1 MTPFENRR
9 FVAALAGGLLLAV
22 PLSAQDDAAEKVL
35 VLRGATVHPVSGP
48 PIPNGTVV
56 VRGNKIEAVGAGLD
70 IPAGAEQID
79 LAGKHLFPGFV
90 HAGTQLGLVEIES
103 VRGTEDTTDV
113 GNFNPD
119 HRAEIAF
126 HADSLLLPATRA
138 GGVVAAHVMMQGSLF
153 VGTSA
158 VMRLQGWNYED
169 MTIAS
174 PVGQHLYFPAP
185 PPPGEGEGKEEAK
198 KKRDEALK
206 SVNDA
211 LADAHA
217 YKAAKAAKMRGLDV
231 NPKLEAMIPLL
242 EGQQPLYIHADNK
255 AQIEAA
261 LDWAKEKEF
270 KKLVLVAG
278 QDAQLLTERL
288 KAENISVILTGALA
302 LPERKADPY
311 DGAFTAAAKLNEA
324 GVPFCMAD
332 RGTPMLSRNLPFN
345 AGMAAAFGLPKEVAL
360 RSVTLSAAEI
370 LGVADRLGSL
380 EAGKEASFFVS
391 DGDPLEITTHIERVW
406 INGQEVDLEND
417 HQRRLWH
424 RYESRPKPAAPA
436 PAKR

>member
-1 MTPFENRR
+1 MTL
-9 FVAALAGGLLLAV
+9 FVDRKKIAAVAGGLLLASL
-22 PLSAQDDAAEKVL
+22 PLQAQDGAEKVL

-48 PIPNGTVV
+48 AIPNGTVV

-70 IPAGAEQID
+70 IPAGAEQVD
-79 LAGKHLFPGFV
+79 LAGKHLYPGFV

-103 VRGTEDTTDV
+103 VRGTEDTTDI

-126 HADSLLLPATRA
+126 HADSLLLPTTRA

-158 VMRLQGWNYED
+158 VMRLQGWNHED

-185 PPPGEGEGKEEAK
+185 PPPGEGEDKEEAK

-211 LADAHA
+211 IADAQA
-217 YKAAKAAKMRGLDV
+217 YKAAKAGKMRGLDV

-242 EGQQPLYIHADNK
+242 EGKQPLYLHADNK

-270 KKLVLVAG
+270 KNLVLVAG

-288 KAENISVILTGALA
+288 KAENIPVILTGALRV
-302 LPERKADPY
+302 PTRKADPY
-311 DGAFTAAAKLNEA
+311 DGGFTAAAKLNEA
-324 GVPFCMAD
+324 GVRFCMAD
-332 RGTPMLSRNLPFN
+332 NGTPMLSRNLPFN
-345 AGMAAAFGLPKEVAL
+345 AGMASAFGLPKEAAL

-391 DGDPLEITTHIERVW
+391 DGDPLDIMTHIERVW
-406 INGQEVDLEND
+406 INGQEVDLEDD

-424 RYESRPKPAAPA
+424 RYESRPKPAA
-436 PAKR
+436 AKR